1 MAQIIFL
8 HHPGD
13 ILELH
18 EGLKTRIHL
27 GNFMLEVIRIRLLP
41 HDYFAVEINV
51 PSNKIS
57 REAVTTLL
65 NYMLSNGEINSYSL
79 AG

>member
-13 ILELH
+13 LLELH
-18 EGLKTRIHL
+18 DGLKTRIHL
-27 GNFMLEVIRIRLLP
+27 GNFILEVLRIKFLP
-41 HDYFAVEINV
+41 HDYFAVEINI
-51 PSNKIS
+51 PSNKIN
-57 REAVTTLL
+57 REAIITLL

-79 AG
+79 AS